1 MDVII
6 VIMNDNFVI
15 LTLLRLFSIKINIMI
30 NL

>member
-15 LTLLRLFSIKINIMI
+15 LTLLRLFSIKINIML